1 MFLREGNKR
10 QKKIFDNVFGTCAWG
25 WLKPQWKLEAAA
37 EDYIRAHGERS
48 SSLACFHTTTAPPLG
63 YPSRTT
69 YHPRTTIPMGPPEKM
84 NMSKLS
90 ALAAALKLRIFKSK
104 NVHSSHEKKARSRT
118 SKRVF
123 SISGTFF
130 SLATTT
136 ILDRKFNVSQ
146 FKLLFRFLFGRCS
159 SSACVWS
166 ISISFETEIFEEDE
180 RRWCDVRCGKFD
192 TFFFPFFG
200 WSLYRWPGRI
210 GRLPEDR
217 DTISCLTLYD
227 VLYSRAHITWLLH
240 NAIMEGTWWQL

>member
-1 MFLREGNKR
+1 MCIQAMK
-10 QKKIFDNVFGTCAWG
+10 
-25 WLKPQWKLEAAA
+25 
-37 EDYIRAHGERS
+37 
-48 SSLACFHTTTAPPLG
+48 
-63 YPSRTT
+63 
-69 YHPRTTIPMGPPEKM
+69 
-84 NMSKLS
+84 
-90 ALAAALKLRIFKSK
+90 
-104 NVHSSHEKKARSRT
+104 KKARSRT

-146 FKLLFRFLFGRCS
+146 FKLLFRFLFGRFS

-180 RRWCDVRCGKFD
+180 RRWCDARCGKFD

-227 VLYSRAHITWLLH
+227 VLYSRAHLTWLLH